1 MLVLKKNSQLIFCW
15 FCSEPT
21 CNTQKLLKKLTPTYA
36 KNPSMCWITTELPN
50 PLLVVPEILNCC
62 LIQAMTPSNSDF
74 GFLNCIIISELIFQV
89 EEENGFLPISVGRDT
104 ENHSMTKQMSCCYQ
118 TPINLGRRT
127 QISQQAKKKKATKQN
142 NQKASKQTN
151 KTNSGACE

>member
-1 MLVLKKNSQLIFCW
+1 
-15 FCSEPT
+15 
-21 CNTQKLLKKLTPTYA
+21 
-36 KNPSMCWITTELPN
+36 
-50 PLLVVPEILNCC
+50 
-62 LIQAMTPSNSDF
+62 MTPSNSDF